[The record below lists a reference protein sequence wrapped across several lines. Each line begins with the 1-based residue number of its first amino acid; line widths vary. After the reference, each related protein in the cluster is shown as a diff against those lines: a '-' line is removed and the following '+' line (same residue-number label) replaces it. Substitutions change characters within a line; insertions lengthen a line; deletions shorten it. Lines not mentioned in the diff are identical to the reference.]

1 MGSLEHIGQHYSLG
15 EQQLSDDEACHEE
28 DDDDQGGGDVPHA
41 GSNQDIDFSGYVDEY
56 GFMPLT
62 PSLETALTDAL
73 SSMED
78 AGNGSPVTSLTFI
91 EGQMIDEMTELAR
104 LGYLDQPSKYLD
116 GRAAFR
122 VTSKGARYMVEKHDY
137 IKRKDA
143 WAAAR
148 RHERRSDALF
158 QVVVALF
165 SFLGGIVC
173 AVIGGM
179 VST

>member
-104 LGYLDQPSKYLD
+104 LGYLNHCQSNQWCSCHPLIPRPSLRLDQPGQSRSKHQW
-116 GRAAFR
+116 
-122 VTSKGARYMVEKHDY
+122 SHPP
-137 IKRKDA
+137 
-143 WAAAR
+143 
-148 RHERRSDALF
+148 
-158 QVVVALF
+158 
-165 SFLGGIVC
+165 
-173 AVIGGM
+173 
-179 VST
+179 